1 MRYMFLVRVPQ
12 NRINIRSN
20 KSKPKSHIQTK
31 QTSKAT
37 NSTKQTPKTTDK
49 SKLLGHIAPS
59 FKNKHTVT
67 QTLIIKSLSCLAL
80 WNSQSYYLLVKHG
93 ETTSHP
99 TASLSYMIIG
109 PSTCH
114 LFQKFRFK
122 IPSKTRELP
131 WCEPLY
137 NMFQHNSVDM
147 FGAFLLL
154 NVLYVLWWRGGI
166 GSDDFQRLGR
176 VKLWEAHSI
185 SPLKMRA
192 SQKERMISQPPIIRG
207 YVSFRQG

>member
-1 MRYMFLVRVPQ
+1 MSRFM
-12 NRINIRSN
+12 
-20 KSKPKSHIQTK
+20 
-31 QTSKAT
+31 
-37 NSTKQTPKTTDK
+37 
-49 SKLLGHIAPS
+49 KLPI
-59 FKNKHTVT
+59 
-67 QTLIIKSLSCLAL
+67 
-80 WNSQSYYLLVKHG
+80 LLFAG

-166 GSDDFQRLGR
+166 GSDDFQQVRQAESNYGR
-176 VKLWEAHSI
+176 HIALAPWKWGLPRRKGW
-185 SPLKMRA
+185 SPNHQLF
-192 SQKERMISQPPIIRG
+192 RG
-207 YVSFRQG
+207 NVSFRQGNTRNSCCQLHQT